1 MKNKI
6 INAAIGLFVILVIL
20 AVSLWYMS
28 APSIAYIQG
37 QVEAKQINVAS
48 KIPGR
53 IDSIL
58 VKEGDF
64 VEVNQV
70 LAVISTPEID
80 AQLSQ
85 VESARTAAEAI
96 DAKVDQGARTQE
108 IQAMYNV
115 WQQAKSA
122 KELANTTYMRLENLY
137 KDKVISAQSR
147 DEAYTQYQ
155 VALNAESAAKAN
167 YDMVKSGARWEDKKV
182 AKAQVNQAK
191 GAVKTIS
198 ILKEEGHVRAPRK
211 GEILTIMPN
220 GGEIVNMG
228 YPIINLID
236 VDDIWVYFNV
246 KETMLSKFAMGTQF
260 DAIIPGLDNKK
271 IRLEVR
277 YVAAQGDFATWNA
290 TKSRGDFDMRTFLVK
305 AYPTSKVQGLRPGM
319 SALVDEA
326 DLK

>member
-28 APSIAYIQG
+28 APSISYLQG
-37 QVEAKQINVAS
+37 QVEAKQINIAS

-64 VEVNQV
+64 VIADQL
-70 LAVISTPEID
+70 LATISTPEID
-80 AQLSQ
+80 AQLYQ
-85 VESARTAAEAI
+85 VESVRSAAEAI
-96 DAKVDQGARTQE
+96 DEKVDKGARSQE
-108 IQAMYNV
+108 ILALYNV
-115 WQQAKSA
+115 WQQARSA
-122 KELANTTYMRLENLY
+122 KELAHKTYLRLENLY
-137 KDKVISAQSR
+137 NDKVIAAQQR

-167 YDMVKSGARWEDKKV
+167 YDMVKSGARQEDKKV
-182 AKAQVNQAK
+182 AKAQVNQAQ
-191 GAVKTIS
+191 GAVNTVT
-198 ILKEEGHVRAPRK
+198 ILKDEGQIKAPRS

-220 GGEIVNMG
+220 SGEIVNMG

-236 VDDIWVYFNV
+236 TDDVWVYFNI
-246 KETMLSKFAMGTQF
+246 KETLLSKFKMGTQLE
-260 DAIIPGLDNKK
+260 AIIPGLDNKK
-271 IRLEVR
+271 ITLEVR

-290 TKSRGDFDMRTFLVK
+290 TKTQGDFDMRTFLIK
-305 AYPTSKVQGLRPGM
+305 AYPIQKVEGLRPGM
-319 SALVDEA
+319 SALVNEKE
-326 DLK
+326 LK

>member
-260 DAIIPGLDNKK
+260 DY
-271 IRLEVR
+271 R
-277 YVAAQGDFATWNA
+277 
-290 TKSRGDFDMRTFLVK
+290 
-305 AYPTSKVQGLRPGM
+305 
-319 SALVDEA
+319 
-326 DLK
+326 

>member
-6 INAAIGLFVILVIL
+6 INAVLGVFVILVIL
-20 AVSLWYMS
+20 GVALWYMS
-28 APSIAYIQG
+28 APSVSYLQG
-37 QVEAKQINVAS
+37 QVEAKQINIAS

-64 VEVNQV
+64 VEINQI
-70 LAVISTPEID
+70 LAIIGTPEID
-80 AQLSQ
+80 SQLSQ
-85 VESARTAAEAI
+85 VESVKTAAEAVNK
-96 DAKVDQGARTQE
+96 KVDDGARSQE
-108 IQAMYNV
+108 ILATYNI
-115 WQQAKSA
+115 WQQAKAA
-122 KELANTTYMRLENLY
+122 KELAQKTYTRLDNLY
-137 KDKVISAQSR
+137 KDKVIAAQKR

-167 YDMVKSGARWEDKKV
+167 YEMVKSGARSEDKTV
-182 AKAQVNQAK
+182 AKAQVNQAA
-191 GAVKTIS
+191 GAVKTIEL
-198 ILKEEGHVRAPRK
+198 LKEEGHVRAPRR

-220 GGEIVNMG
+220 AGEIINMG

-236 VDDIWVYFNV
+236 VDDIWVYFNI
-246 KETMLSKFAMGTQF
+246 KETMLSKFKNGTKF
-260 DAIIPGLDNKK
+260 EAIIPGLDNKK
-271 IRLEVR
+271 IMLEVR

-290 TKSRGDFDMRTFLVK
+290 TKSQGDFDMRTFLIK
-305 AYPTSKVQGLRPGM
+305 AYPVNKVEGLRPGM

>member
-28 APSIAYIQG
+28 APSISYLQG
-37 QVEAKQINVAS
+37 QVEAKQINIAS

-64 VEVNQV
+64 VQTGQL
-70 LAVISTPEID
+70 LATISTPEID
-80 AQLSQ
+80 AQLYQ
-85 VESARTAAEAI
+85 VESVRTAAEAI
-96 DAKVDQGARTQE
+96 DEKVDKGARSQE
-108 IQAMYNV
+108 ILATYNI
-115 WQQAKSA
+115 WQQAHYA
-122 KELANTTYMRLENLY
+122 KELAHKTYLRLENLY
-137 KDKVISAQSR
+137 NDKVIAAQQR

-155 VALNAESAAKAN
+155 VAMNAESAAKAN
-167 YDMVKSGARWEDKKV
+167 YDMVKSGARPEDKKV
-182 AKAQVNQAK
+182 AKAQVDQAQ
-191 GAVKTIS
+191 GAVNTVT
-198 ILKEEGHVRAPRK
+198 ILKDEGQIKAPRS

-220 GGEIVNMG
+220 SGEIVNMG

-236 VDDIWVYFNV
+236 TDDIWVYFNV
-246 KETMLSKFAMGTQF
+246 KETLLSKFTMGTQLE
-260 DAIIPGLDNKK
+260 AIIPGLNNQK
-271 IRLEVR
+271 IKLEVR

-290 TKSRGDFDMRTFLVK
+290 TKTQGDFDMKTFLIK
-305 AYPTSKVQGLRPGM
+305 AYPIEKVAGLRPGM
-319 SALVDEA
+319 SALLNES

>member
-6 INAAIGLFVILVIL
+6 INAVIGLFVILVIL
-20 AVSLWYMS
+20 AVSLWYMN
-28 APSIAYIQG
+28 APSISYLQG